1 MSAILK
7 TCVKIEKLQRG
18 LAAKQRAVEEDKPG
32 AEAALERQE
41 IEIAELTDGLPDAD
55 RYPVV
60 GVSRY
65 IARWMLDRRDCD
77 RELQEIADALLVEAE
92 AGKGQA
98 WKWGA
103 KKPEEKPPSDAA
115 LLLQKRRAQTEAR
128 ASELDKEIERAME
141 MIKEHDAFDE
151 RRAQLD
157 AWAAG
162 GYEGPTPQV
171 ILDQEHEHF
180 EDMRVDGGFHTIRLT
195 GLKRIPDFKE
205 DRATDQEDELPF
217 IPGGPWDEVPP
228 LEAPD
233 LPPMPAPTVKAP
245 SKRSAAFMALLER
258 KKASLKARAAVTA

>member
-41 IEIAELTDGLPDAD
+41 LEIAELTEGLPDAD
-55 RYPVV
+55 RYPMV
-60 GVSRY
+60 GVSRH
-65 IARWMLDRRDCD
+65 IARWMVDRRDCD

-92 AGKGQA
+92 ASKGQA

-115 LLLQKRRAQTEAR
+115 LLLQKRRGQIEAR
-128 ASELDKEIERAME
+128 AAELDKEIERAMGFV
-141 MIKEHDAFDE
+141 KEHDMFDE

-162 GYEGPTPQV
+162 GYEGIPQV
-171 ILDQEHEHF
+171 ILDQEHELY
-180 EDMRVDGGFHTIRLT
+180 EDMRVDGGFQVIKLT

-205 DRATDQEDELPF
+205 DREPEEETYL
-217 IPGGPWDEVPP
+217 PGGPWDELPP

-233 LPPMPAPTVKAP
+233 LPAMPAPAVKAP

-258 KKASLKARAAVTA
+258 KKESLKARQAMTA